1 MIVYEHTNSRELYGD
16 GYDDGRAKS
25 PNDNTRYL
33 VVGVVVVVE
42 VREMEGQQPNDLS
55 SLALHHKIP
64 PTGAIYLEIYLRPSL
79 CLSQLSALALQ
90 HHN

>member
-1 MIVYEHTNSRELYGD
+1 MITL
-16 GYDDGRAKS
+16 AIK
-25 PNDNTRYL
+25 
-33 VVGVVVVVE
+33 VGVVVE